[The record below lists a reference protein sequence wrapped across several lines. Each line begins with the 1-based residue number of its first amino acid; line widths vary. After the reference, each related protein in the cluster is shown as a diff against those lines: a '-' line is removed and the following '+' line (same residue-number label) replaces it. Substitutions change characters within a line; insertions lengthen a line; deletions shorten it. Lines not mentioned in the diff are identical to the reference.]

1 MTPLTNSASIT
12 HISFIYRLYFL
23 YFEPFGAILG
33 TYLCLFNPQRFLSGT
48 VPLPAYISFSTPS
61 SGSSLSSISTS
72 SSADRTVTIS
82 PLLQMQLINIASL
95 YILFAITEGV
105 VLRLTRQKSIWVAII
120 AAMAC
125 ADMGHL
131 YAAWSVSPDR
141 MGDVM
146 GWNGDERI
154 NYGTLFAGLGLRV
167 LFLMGVGR
175 R

>member
-1 MTPLTNSASIT
+1 MR
-12 HISFIYRLYFL
+12 ISLIYRLYFL
-23 YFEPFGAILG
+23 YFEPFGALAG

-48 VPLPAYISFSTPS
+48 VPLPAYLSFSTPS
-61 SGSSLSSISTS
+61 SGFSSITTTSTS
-72 SSADRTVTIS
+72 ANRTVAIS

-105 VLRLTRQKSIWVAII
+105 VLRLTRQKSIWLAII
-120 AAMAC
+120 TAMAC
-125 ADMGHL
+125 ADVGHL
-131 YAAWSVSPDR
+131 YAAWSVSPER
-141 MGDVM
+141 MGEVM
-146 GWNGDERI
+146 SWNSDERI